1 MKAKQCVCG
10 KYPKIEKKVSYSGG
24 GRYKGQTK
32 HESWQA
38 CCRGCSQQVLGYPET
53 EAKAI
58 AEWNDQVLEDRARRD
73 SEDKLIYDL
82 ENSYYFGGHGAE
94 LRDRALA
101 RLLKDVKILLERT
114 AP

>member
-1 MKAKQCVCG
+1 MIKVEQCVCG
-10 KYPKIEKKVSYSGG
+10 SFPKIEKKVSYSGG
-24 GRYKGQTK
+24 GRYKSKTK
-32 HESWQA
+32 HESWEASCQ
-38 CCRGCSQQVLGYPET
+38 GCYRLILGYPET

-58 AEWNDQVLEDRARRD
+58 AEWNEHVLKDRARRD

-82 ENSYYFGGHGAE
+82 ENSYYNHGHGAE

-114 AP
+114 A